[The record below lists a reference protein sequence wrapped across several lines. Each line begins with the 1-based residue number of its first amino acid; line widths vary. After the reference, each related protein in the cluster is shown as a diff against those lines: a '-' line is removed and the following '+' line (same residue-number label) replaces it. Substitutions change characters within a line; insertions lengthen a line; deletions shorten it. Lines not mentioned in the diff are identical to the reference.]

1 MEERYVVEFTNLF
14 QRASHMLEL
23 QDTGDEYQTDV
34 TDIMRDVA
42 KSPLWANEKVPRQN
56 DAVVAIAE
64 NYFKNVLV
72 SSSEQTAP

>member
-1 MEERYVVEFTNLF
+1 
-14 QRASHMLEL
+14 MLEL
-23 QDTGDEYQTDV
+23 SKTPEMNIKQMSLN
-34 TDIMRDVA
+34 IMRDVA
-42 KSPLWANEKVPRQN
+42 KSPLWANEVPRQN